1 MDLHRGPERVRVLD
15 HRREDGSRAFA
26 FVKGMS
32 LKGVKEVANAEVEE
46 VAKDAEVAGVAKSSW
61 RRRGRRGGLVSSCI
75 RGRVM

>member
-46 VAKDAEVAGVAKSSW
+46 VAKDAEVAGVAKVA
-61 RRRGRRGGLVSSCI
+61 GGEEVAEEAWCPAAFEE
-75 RGRVM
+75 G